1 MPIKNYT
8 TRIDVQISINEIS
21 RSLASH
27 GARRVAVDYDG
38 KGRADGVGF
47 DFPVANQPVHFRLP
61 ANPGGVLEVLKAQAG
76 VDARHR
82 TMEHAYKVAWRILK
96 DWVLAQMAIVEAGAA
111 QLAEVFLPY
120 ALQPDG
126 KTMFEAF
133 VEHQQKLLKK

>member
-1 MPIKNYT
+1 
-8 TRIDVQISINEIS
+8 
-21 RSLASH
+21 
-27 GARRVAVDYDG
+27 
-38 KGRADGVGF
+38 
-47 DFPVANQPVHFRLP
+47 
-61 ANPGGVLEVLKAQAG
+61 
-76 VDARHR
+76 
-82 TMEHAYKVAWRILK
+82 MEHAYKVAWRILK